1 MVKTLG
7 RKKSGP
13 KPPAGGRVRVTVNLP
28 RDLLKFVDSLPGR
41 SRSDNVV
48 IVITAAAIMRGK

>member
-13 KPPAGGRVRVTVNLP
+13 KAPVGGRVRVTVNLP
-28 RDLLKFVDSLPGR
+28 RDLLKFVDSLKGR
-41 SRSDNVV
+41 SRSDN
-48 IVITAAAIMRGK
+48 IVICLTAAAMLKGK